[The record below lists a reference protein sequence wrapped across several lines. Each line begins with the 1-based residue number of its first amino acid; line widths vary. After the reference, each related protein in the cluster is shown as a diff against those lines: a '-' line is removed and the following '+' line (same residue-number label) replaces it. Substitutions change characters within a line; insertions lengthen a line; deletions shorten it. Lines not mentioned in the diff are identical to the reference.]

1 MKNSKII
8 YQGPIFTLKQFE
20 LEVNG
25 QTAKRDVL
33 EHAPAVCMLAKL
45 NGKFL
50 FVKQLRAGIMDYT
63 LELPAGLID
72 DNELP
77 EETAIRELKEE
88 TGYTAEKI
96 IHFYSLYPVPAYCDE
111 IVHFYYL
118 DNLSE
123 SSLPKDWDEDLSIV
137 LLSENEV
144 KDLLNQVNSPFDM
157 KTIIG
162 LQYYFLNQDK
172 LK

>member
-1 MKNSKII
+1 MKNTKVI
-8 YQGPIFTLKQFE
+8 YKGPIFTLKQFE
-20 LEVNG
+20 IEVNG

-72 DNELP
+72 LDEDP
-77 EETAIRELKEE
+77 KQTAVRELQEE

-96 IHFYSLYPVPAYCDE
+96 VHFYSLYPVPAYCDE
-111 IVHFYYL
+111 IIHFYYL
-118 DNLSE
+118 DNLTP

-137 LLSENEV
+137 LLSETKV
-144 KDLLNQVNSPFDM
+144 KELLNKINSPFDM

-172 LK
+172 IK

>member
-1 MKNSKII
+1 MKNTKVI

-20 LEVNG
+20 IEVNG
-25 QTAKRDVL
+25 KTAKRDVL
-33 EHAPAVCMLAKL
+33 EHAAAVCMLAKL

-50 FVKQLRAGIMDYT
+50 FVKQLRAGIMEYT

-72 DNELP
+72 KNEDP
-77 EETAIRELKEE
+77 KQTAIRELQEE
-88 TGYTAEKI
+88 TGYTANKI

-118 DNLSE
+118 DNLTA
-123 SSLPKDWDEDLSIV
+123 SSLPKDWDEDLSVV
-137 LLSENEV
+137 LLTEDEV
-144 KDLLNQVNSPFDM
+144 KELLNQIKSPFDM

-172 LK
+172 IK